1 MTGKMSK
8 SRIFFYF
15 CLSFAGGIFL
25 GSFLPEFPSA
35 TGKILLLTGLI
46 LGLILISVFW
56 QYKKIAVLGLC
67 ILFFTVGIFWQKT
80 AAAEIL
86 NSELK
91 SFNDKNEKITLIGIV
106 NDEPV
111 FKEKNIKLQIK
122 NLELEIDGNWKN
134 VAGNVLVTVK
144 RYPEHQYGDKLK
156 ITGKLETPPVFE
168 GFNYRDYLKKD
179 GIYSVMNWP
188 EIETIG
194 SGFGSPILKTLFS
207 FKNRLKETAQKFIPP
222 PQEGFL
228 EALIFGAEENISN
241 EWKNKL
247 NFTGTRHIAAVS
259 GMNITIIS
267 ALILNFLLAL
277 GFWRG
282 QAFYLSIILLV
293 FYILMIGAPA
303 SAVRAG
309 IMGGLFLTAQQLG
322 RLSAAS
328 RAVVFASTIMLF
340 LNPLLLRLDIGF
352 QLSFLAI
359 IGMIYLQPI
368 FSEFLKKIPS
378 FRFFPLRTTL
388 AATFSAQVF
397 TLPIL
402 IYNFGYLPLISPIA
416 NILIVPFLAP
426 MTILIFIFSL
436 AGMVF
441 SPLGYILSFP
451 AWLSLAY
458 LTKIIDIFSG
468 FPLASLKTGN
478 ISFAFLVI
486 FYLILGVIAWR
497 LQKNQ
502 ELKFL
507 RY

>member
-1 MTGKMSK
+1 V
-8 SRIFFYF
+8 
-15 CLSFAGGIFL
+15 GGIFL
-25 GSFLPEFPSA
+25 SSFLPKFPPA
-35 TGKILLLTGLI
+35 TGKILLLAGLI
-46 LGLILISVFW
+46 SGLILISVFW
-56 QYKKIAVLGLC
+56 QYKKIAVLGFC
-67 ILFFTVGIFWQKT
+67 ILFFSTGIFWQKT
-80 AAAEIL
+80 AESKIL
-86 NSELK
+86 NNELK
-91 SFNDKNEKITLIGIV
+91 SFNDKNEKITLTGIV
-106 NDEPV
+106 NNDPEV
-111 FKEKNIKLQIK
+111 KEKIIKLQIEDLK
-122 NLELEIDGNWKN
+122 LEIGGGWKD
-134 VAGNVLVTVK
+134 VSGKVLVTTR
-144 RYPEHQYGDKLK
+144 RYPEYQYGDKLK
-156 ITGKLETPPVFE
+156 IIGKLETPPIFE
-168 GFNYRDYLKKD
+168 SFNYRDYLKKD

-188 EIETIG
+188 EIEAI
-194 SGFGSPILKTLFS
+194 GFGFGNPVFQTLFS
-207 FKNRLKETAQKFIPP
+207 FKNKFKETAQKFIPP

-228 EALIFGAEENISN
+228 EALIFGDEENIPN

-282 QAFYLSIILLV
+282 QAFYFSIILLV
-293 FYILMIGAPA
+293 FYILTIGAPA

-309 IMGGLFLTAQQLG
+309 IMGGLFLTAQQFG

-340 LNPLLLRLDIGF
+340 LNPLLLRLDVGF

-388 AATFSAQVF
+388 AATLSAQVF

-402 IYNFGYLPLISPIA
+402 IYNFGYMPLISPLT

-426 MTILIFIFSL
+426 ITILIFIFSL
-436 AGMVF
+436 TGMIF

-451 AWLSLAY
+451 TWLSLAY
-458 LTKIIDIFSG
+458 LTKIIDIFSR

-478 ISFAFLVI
+478 VSLAFLVVV
-486 FYLILGVIAWR
+486 YLILGITAWR
-497 LQKNQ
+497 LQKSQ

-507 RY
+507 Q